1 MMMKINSGLEV
12 AVVQFEGAD
21 AAIIF
26 ENIVLKDVDWYLFDE
41 TADVEFELTQL
52 KNNYDKVFIGK
63 FEEIK

>member
-1 MMMKINSGLEV
+1 MTKINSGLKV
-12 AVVQFEGAD
+12 AIAQFEGAN

-41 TADVEFELTQL
+41 TADVEFELAQL